1 MLPEIRTIIYASDLG
16 EGSRPAFQLA
26 LSEAIKHQAQVVFV
40 HVIEP
45 FAQTMEETIEEYLP
59 EQANDRH
66 LSQLM
71 EAHKTRVEARI
82 QRFMETEAVDSAS
95 LALPPLAVVKV
106 GRPDKV
112 ILKLAER
119 HQADLIIMGDRENS
133 TLSRIFLGSTAQ
145 KVIHRSSVPV
155 LIVPLQKNR

>member
-1 MLPEIRTIIYASDLG
+1 MLPEIRTILYASDLG
-16 EGSRPAFQLA
+16 EGSRPAFRLA
-26 LSEAIKHQAQVVFV
+26 LNEAIRHQAKIVFI

-45 FAQTMEETIEEYLP
+45 FEQTMEETIEEYLP
-59 EQANDRH
+59 EQVSNRH

-71 EAHKTRVEARI
+71 STHKRRVEERI
-82 QRFMETEAVDSAS
+82 QRFLETEAVDSNS
-95 LALPPLAVVKV
+95 LPQAPEAVVKV

-112 ILKLAER
+112 ILKIAER
-119 HQADLIIMGDRENS
+119 HNADLIVMGDRANS